1 MNPFSSEPAVSAG
14 VVMACLY
21 ILAAFGLPVS
31 AEQQAVLQQNLPIV
45 LPGLAAL
52 VVWIRQM
59 VVPTAKV
66 DEVKAE
72 AFSAGRTAEY
82 LRYSG
87 QAAESVALAS
97 RYGRASP

>member
-1 MNPFSSEPAVSAG
+1 MANPFQNEPALSAG
-14 VVMACLY
+14 VVMAVLY

-59 VVPTAKV
+59 VTPTAKV

-72 AFSAGRTAEY
+72 AFSAGRTAESFR
-82 LRYSG
+82 LSG
-87 QAAESVALAS
+87 QTTESVAIAQ
-97 RYGRASP
+97 RYGQA

>member
-14 VVMACLY
+14 VVMAVLY

-31 AEQQAVLQQNLPIV
+31 EEQKQVLQQNLPIV
-45 LPGLAAL
+45 LPGIGAL

-66 DEVKAE
+66 AE
-72 AFSAGRTAEY
+72 QEAAAFIEGV
-82 LRYSG
+82 
-87 QAAESVALAS
+87 QAARSGDMV
-97 RYGRASP
+97 